1 MSEIAD
7 SVSVQAVTD
16 EPIGALESRLIRVM
30 AAVVALAVIG
40 SAVVAPRRATAGL
53 ALGGTLALLNYH
65 WLRTSVRA
73 LLSEASVKRPRITI
87 TRYVLRH
94 FIIGA
99 VVFAGYMLQWVSLPA
114 TIVGLCA
121 FVPALFVEA
130 FREFYFAI
138 VHRERTY

>member
-7 SVSVQAVTD
+7 SVSVQAVAD

-40 SAVVAPRRATAGL
+40 SAVLAPWRVTAGL

-94 FIIGA
+94 LIIGA
-99 VVFAGYMLQWVSLPA
+99 VVFAGYLLQWVSLPA

-130 FREFYFAI
+130 FRQFYFAI
-138 VHRERTY
+138 IHREGSY

>member
-1 MSEIAD
+1 VSDIAD

-40 SAVVAPRRATAGL
+40 SAVLAPWRVTAGV
-53 ALGGTLALLNYH
+53 ALGGGLALLNYH

-73 LLSEASVKRPRITI
+73 LLSEATVKRPRITI

-94 FIIGA
+94 LIIGA
-99 VVFAGYMLQWVSLPA
+99 VVFAGYLLQWVSLPA

-130 FREFYFAI
+130 FRQFYFAI
-138 VHRERTY
+138 IHREGNY

>member
-16 EPIGALESRLIRVM
+16 EPIGALESRLFRVM
-30 AAVVALAVIG
+30 AAVVALAVIC
-40 SAVVAPRRATAGL
+40 SAVLAPWRVTAGL

-73 LLSEASVKRPRITI
+73 LLSEATVKRPRVTI
-87 TRYVLRH
+87 TRYILRYLM
-94 FIIGA
+94 IGA
-99 VVFAGYMLQWVSLPA
+99 VVFLALVMQWISLPA
-114 TIVGLCA
+114 TIAGLCA

-130 FREFYFAI
+130 FRQCYFAI
-138 VHRERTY
+138 IYREGL

>member
-7 SVSVQAVTD
+7 SVSVPGVAD
-16 EPIGALESRLIRVM
+16 EPIGALESRINRVM
-30 AAVVALAVIG
+30 RAVVALAVIG
-40 SAVVAPRRATAGL
+40 SAVLAPWRVTAGV

-73 LLSEASVKRPRITI
+73 LLSEANVKRPRITI
-87 TRYVLRH
+87 TRYTLRYL
-94 FIIGA
+94 IVGVI
-99 VVFAGYMLQWVSLPA
+99 VFAGYSLQWISLPA

-130 FREFYFAI
+130 FRQFYLAI
-138 VHRERTY
+138 IHREGTY

>member
-1 MSEIAD
+1 VSDIAD

-40 SAVVAPRRATAGL
+40 SAVLAPWRVTAGL

-73 LLSEASVKRPRITI
+73 LLSEATVKRPRITI

-94 FIIGA
+94 LIIGA
-99 VVFAGYMLQWVSLPA
+99 VVFAGYLLQWVSLPA

-130 FREFYFAI
+130 FRQFYFAI
-138 VHRERTY
+138 IHREGSY

>member
-1 MSEIAD
+1 MSDIAD

-40 SAVVAPRRATAGL
+40 SAVLGPWRVTAGL

-87 TRYVLRH
+87 TLYVLRH
-94 FIIGA
+94 LIIGA
-99 VVFAGYMLQWVSLPA
+99 VVFAGYLLQWVSLPA
-114 TIVGLCA
+114 AIVGLCA

-130 FREFYFAI
+130 FRQFYFAI
-138 VHRERTY
+138 IHREGSY

>member
-1 MSEIAD
+1 MSDIAD

-40 SAVVAPRRATAGL
+40 SAVLAPWRVTAGL

-73 LLSEASVKRPRITI
+73 LLSEATVKRPRITI

-94 FIIGA
+94 LIIGA
-99 VVFAGYMLQWVSLPA
+99 VVFAGYLLQWVSLPA

-130 FREFYFAI
+130 FRQFYFAI
-138 VHRERTY
+138 IHREGSY

>member
-1 MSEIAD
+1 MSDIAD

-40 SAVVAPRRATAGL
+40 SAVLAPWRVTAGV
-53 ALGGTLALLNYH
+53 ALGGGLALLNYH

-73 LLSEASVKRPRITI
+73 LLSEATVKRPRITI

-94 FIIGA
+94 LIIGA
-99 VVFAGYMLQWVSLPA
+99 VVFAGYLLQWVSLPA

-130 FREFYFAI
+130 FRQFYFAI
-138 VHRERTY
+138 IHREGNY

>member
-1 MSEIAD
+1 MSDIAD

-30 AAVVALAVIG
+30 AAVVALAVIC
-40 SAVVAPRRATAGL
+40 SAVLAPWRVTAGL

-94 FIIGA
+94 LIIGA
-99 VVFAGYMLQWVSLPA
+99 VVFAGYLLQWVSLPA

-130 FREFYFAI
+130 FRQFYFAI
-138 VHRERTY
+138 IHREGSY